1 MAYTSINPA
10 NGKLIQSFQEHDD
23 AQVEVALAS
32 AEMAVVAWRRESF
45 ASRAAVVSKAAQLMR
60 DRVEDLSRTITLEMG
75 KLIEESRGETLLSA
89 DILAYYATNAERILA
104 TVSLDSKQRRARIV
118 NQPIGVLFEIEPW
131 NFPYYQL
138 VRVAAPSLMAANTLV
153 VKHAGSVPQWAEL
166 FAQLFLD
173 GGAQEGVYPNLKLTH
188 DQTALSTSYQR
199 QRVLPLPQTHTAL
212 PH

>member
-23 AQVEVALAS
+23 SQVEVALAS
-32 AEMAVVAWRRESF
+32 AETAFLSWSRESF

-118 NQPIGVLFEIEPW
+118 NQPIGVLFAIEPW

-138 VRVAAPSLMAANTLV
+138 VRVAAPSLMAGNTLV
-153 VKHAGSVPQWAEL
+153 VKHAGSVPKCAEL

-173 GGAQEGVYPNLKLTH
+173 AGAQEGVYTNLRLTH
-188 DQTALSTSYQR
+188 DQTA
-199 QRVLPLPQTHTAL
+199 RVIADERVRGVAL
-212 PH
+212 TGS